1 MQTFG
6 KPAAHRHVNEALER
20 PYHHGNLR
28 QALIDTAS
36 EMLRD
41 DKGWQFTLREVAR
54 RAGVSHAAPYKHFP
68 DKASLLSELA
78 QRGFEQLEAE
88 TRAATSPRQRS
99 ARKAFM
105 AAAQA
110 YVEFGTRNPSLY
122 RLMFSAEAGDAATT
136 HLGARAMSALGVVIE
151 LLQRGQASGEFK
163 QRSVQGQAAACW
175 SMVHGIVV
183 LSIEGMLHPKKVGED
198 PVRAALETL
207 LEGLEVPVP

>member
-1 MQTFG
+1 M
-6 KPAAHRHVNEALER
+6 NEPSER

-36 EMLRD
+36 AMLRD

-78 QRGFEQLEAE
+78 LHGFEQLEAA
-88 TRAATSPRQRS
+88 TRAAISPRQRS

-110 YVEFGTRNPSLY
+110 YVDFGTHNPSLY
-122 RLMFSAEAGDAATT
+122 RLMFSAEAGNAEAT
-136 HLGARAMSALGVVIE
+136 HLSARAMSALGVLID
-151 LLQRGQASGEFK
+151 LLQRGQESGEFR
-163 QRSVQGQAAACW
+163 QRPLRGQAAACW
-175 SMVHGIVV
+175 SMVHGIVM
-183 LSIEGMLHPKKVGED
+183 LGIEGLLHPSKVGED
-198 PVRAALETL
+198 PIRTALETL
-207 LEGLEVPVP
+207 LEGLEAPAQ